1 MNDGVE
7 LNRFA
12 QARKESMVRKSSYEF
27 PEISVSPEEARQS
40 QDFDLARNKYGR
52 KHKPQR
58 SSKIDRWTRCFFF
71 LILTASAIFVT
82 VDFSFTQMNFIRKG
96 LNLLLI
102 EMEKDPYGGFIL
114 FTITYIISTVL
125 FVPGSILT
133 LGAGYVFSRSLGLIA
148 GVLVASLAVQAG
160 ATIGALISFLIA
172 RHLLFE
178 TVQSW
183 ILKYPKM
190 KAVEK
195 ALTYNGLTVLC
206 LLRLSPIIPW
216 GPLNYMMGV
225 TGMPFNLYALSCIAM
240 IPDTVAWVYIGASLG
255 SFTPTAQ
262 VKTDQNT
269 NEGDTGMK
277 HEWIVSVIGLLATI
291 IAVYVLTSYSN
302 RMLKKTIKNEGEE
315 EANDQTEM
323 LRLKH
328 DSDSHMEP

>member
-58 SSKIDRWTRCFFF
+58 SSKIDRWTRC
-71 LILTASAIFVT
+71 I
-82 VDFSFTQMNFIRKG
+82 
-96 LNLLLI
+96 
-102 EMEKDPYGGFIL
+102 
-114 FTITYIISTVL
+114 